1 MGLLLRS
8 ESRLLGPPLQVPQ
21 AEVSESTL
29 VMQVYDFNRFA
40 KHDIIGEVRLPLA
53 SVNLQHVIEQW
64 SDLAVAS
71 KVEVGPG
78 GWETLL
84 GGMCS
89 CLASTT
95 PRSKLLGANM
105 RVGETQE
112 TWGQPGA
119 PASGELAPL
128 AGTNYWH
135 VSIRKSIWVRSA
147 SHCATSP
154 ALAS

>member
-1 MGLLLRS
+1 M
-8 ESRLLGPPLQVPQ
+8 
-21 AEVSESTL
+21 SESTL

-89 CLASTT
+89 CFLPPPQEAS
-95 PRSKLLGANM
+95 S
-105 RVGETQE
+105 
-112 TWGQPGA
+112 
-119 PASGELAPL
+119 
-128 AGTNYWH
+128 
-135 VSIRKSIWVRSA
+135 
-147 SHCATSP
+147 
-154 ALAS
+154 

>member
-1 MGLLLRS
+1 MREEYPHGAGLPLRS
-8 ESRLLGPPLQVPQ
+8 ESWLLGPPLQIPQ

-29 VMQVYDFNRFA
+29 VMQIYDFNRFS

-53 SVNLQHVIEQW
+53 SVDLQHVIEQW

-89 CLASTT
+89 FLACHHLKKQALRGKHESF
-95 PRSKLLGANM
+95 PLRK
-105 RVGETQE
+105 
-112 TWGQPGA
+112 PGA
-119 PASGELAPL
+119 SLVFQPQVSGLLCLVLITGISPSGRASG
-128 AGTNYWH
+128 
-135 VSIRKSIWVRSA
+135 
-147 SHCATSP
+147 
-154 ALAS
+154 